1 MDTTYIRNFCI
12 LAHIDHGKSTLADR
26 FLEMTG
32 TVEKR
37 KMRAQFLDQMDLER
51 ERGITIKMQ
60 PVRMRY
66 TDKGID
72 YILNL
77 IDTPGHVDFS
87 YEVSRALAA
96 VEGALL
102 LVDISQ
108 GIQAQTIANLHL
120 AQKEH
125 VVVIPVL
132 NKIDL
137 SSADREKREMELM
150 SLLGV
155 AHRDIFSI
163 SAKEGTGVSELLEG
177 IIRTIPPPLKREKE
191 IHHRSMPSRA
201 LIFDSMFDPYQGIV
215 AHIRMVEG
223 TLNIHEKLFFMQSH
237 ARAEAMDVGIFS
249 PARLSTGVLEEG
261 EIGYV
266 ATGIKEA
273 EKVRVGDTIASAAS
287 FHTLDAFSNSTPL
300 PGYQDPRP
308 MVFATIF
315 PENQDEYESLRD
327 ALYKLKLNDAA
338 LTFEPEQSGT
348 LGRGFRSGFLG
359 MLHMEIVAERLRRE
373 YGLKLIF
380 SNPSVAFMV
389 AIKDGGE
396 EIVYSAAKM
405 PDTHARQSVKEPWVS
420 VEIIAPERFLG
431 ILTTLI
437 HARGGVMVGTAT
449 LSGGRLRVQCEA
461 PLREIVVDF
470 YDVLKSATE
479 GFGSMAYEWL
489 EWRPADLVR
498 MDILVASSK
507 IPAFSEVVP
516 RDKVFFIARERVE
529 KLKNL
534 IPKELF
540 QIALQAEVEGRII
553 ARETIPAMR
562 KDVTG
567 YLYGGD
573 RTRKMK
579 LWKKQQKGKKRLQNA
594 AHVEI
599 PPEVFLK
606 MLKK

>member
-1 MDTTYIRNFCI
+1 MDTTHIRNFCI

-102 LVDISQ
+102 LVDVSQ

-125 VVVIPVL
+125 LVVIPVL

-155 AHRDIFSI
+155 ARRDIFSI

-177 IIRTIPPPLKREKE
+177 IVRIIPPPTEDRREGLM
-191 IHHRSMPSRA
+191 SGAPSRA
-201 LIFDSMFDPYQGIV
+201 LIFDSLFDPYQGIV

-223 TLNIHEKLFFMQSH
+223 VMYLHEKLFFMQSR

-249 PARLSTGVLEEG
+249 PARMATGVLQEG

-273 EKVRVGDTIASAAS
+273 EKVRVGDTILSATS
-287 FHTLDAFSNSTPL
+287 FHTLDAFSNSNPL

-315 PENQDEYESLRD
+315 PENQDQYELLRD

-373 YGLKLIF
+373 YGLQLIF

-389 AIKDGGE
+389 STHVGNE
-396 EIVYSAAKM
+396 EVVYSAAKM
-405 PDTHARQSVKEPWVS
+405 PDARMIHSVKEPWVS

-437 HARGGVMVGTAT
+437 HARGGVMVGTVT

-461 PLREIVVDF
+461 PLREIVVNF
-470 YDVLKSATE
+470 YDVLKSATQ

-489 EWRPADLVR
+489 GWRLADLVR
-498 MDILVASSK
+498 MDILVASAK

-553 ARETIPAMR
+553 ARETIPAIR

-579 LWKKQQKGKKRLQNA
+579 LWKKQQKGKKRLQDT